1 MKLKQHRL
9 LLAGSIVCLLLIMTG
24 CYNRE
29 ANHHLEDV
37 FNVSF
42 ISSVPTNRGEDIENY
57 ITRFLADDLPEG
69 VSVRVNMFLPSHDR
83 LTIEM
88 IDRQADVVIVD
99 EGLEQLMLD
108 PYYLVPLD
116 KYEARVVEDVTV
128 YMAVDDRIDE
138 QHVYLLPLRSQSLLL
153 QELGYRL
160 PYDLI
165 IGVVESS
172 PHQALGHKLVD
183 QWLE

>member
-1 MKLKQHRL
+1 MKHSRL
-9 LLAGSIVCLLLIMTG
+9 LVSSIVGLLLIMTG
-24 CYNRE
+24 CYNSE
-29 ANHHLEDV
+29 ANHHSEDV

-42 ISSVPTNRGEDIENY
+42 ISSVPTNISEDIEEY
-57 ITRFLADDLPEG
+57 IADFLSNDLPEG
-69 VSVRVNMFLPSHDR
+69 TRVRVNMFLPSHDR

-116 KYEARVVEDVTV
+116 KYEERVLEDVTP
-128 YMAVDDRIDE
+128 YMTIDDRIDE
-138 QHVYLLPLRSQSLLL
+138 QHLYLVPLRSQSPFM
-153 QELGYRL
+153 QALGYRL

-172 PHQALGHKLVD
+172 PHQELGHKLVD